1 MTEIKNAKK
10 YSMVC
15 PPFRASIG
23 DGNIGILAYVMEI
36 NHLNIFNSIV
46 MITYNHKLS
55 EAAQQANQANEAKS
69 YFLSTMSHDIS
80 MIW

>member
-1 MTEIKNAKK
+1 MTNIKNAKK
-10 YSMVC
+10 YS
-15 PPFRASIG
+15 I
-23 DGNIGILAYVMEI
+23 DWLLLGIATLGFLV
-36 NHLNIFNSIV
+36 LFIFNSIV